1 MNSRRAA
8 FLVTLVSLGFVTV
21 VLRLVDLMILEH
33 DWLSQRAH
41 RQHVRSE
48 TVAAPRGTIYD
59 ARMRELA
66 VNRRV
71 QSVYGVP
78 REVGDPRRVAGRL
91 SPVLGLKKTLLTDR
105 LSDRDKGF
113 VWLARK
119 VDEET
124 VKTVKA
130 LNLSPEIGFIPETK
144 RTYPK
149 GSLASHVIGFVDI
162 DNRGTEGIE
171 RIFEDVLRG
180 ESGRVMKGR
189 DALGQALSSG
199 EENAQTGN
207 DVVLTLDEDLQYIVE
222 DALNEA
228 VERYR
233 ARGGVSIMMD
243 PYTGRVLAMAVN
255 PTFSPEKRGR
265 PERWRNRA
273 VTDVYEPGS
282 TFKAILAAAA
292 LEEKRVRVSDRFD
305 CSEGVIE
312 VGGRR
317 IHDHKRQG
325 VLTFEEV
332 VQKSSNVGMVKVA
345 QLLGGE
351 TYFRYITAFGF
362 GEKTGLTL
370 SGEVKGLLKHPKDW
384 SGSSIG
390 AMAVGYEVA
399 ATPLQILNAYAAI
412 ANGGVLMRP
421 YIVSDIL
428 DSEGRVVKRFE
439 PEPVRRVISERTSRI
454 LTEILETVVQD
465 GGTAVNASVLGNRVA
480 GKTGTSRK
488 IDSQSGRYSR
498 TRYYSSFVGYVP
510 CQNPK
515 LAMIVVIDEP
525 KGAIYGGEVAAPVF
539 RKIAEH
545 ALIYLNIP
553 REDTGHVVLVSG

>member
-1 MNSRRAA
+1 MNSRRAV
-8 FLVTLVSLGFVTV
+8 FLVTLVALGFLTV

-33 DWLSQRAH
+33 DWLSQRAY

-71 QSVYGVP
+71 QSVFGVP
-78 REVGDPRRVAGRL
+78 KEIRNPGQMAGRL
-91 SPVLGLKKTLLTDR
+91 SRVLGLKKTALAER

-119 VDEET
+119 VDEDT
-124 VKTVKA
+124 VRA
-130 LNLSPEIGFIPETK
+130 IQAMNLAPEIGFVPETK

-149 GSLASHVIGFVDI
+149 GRLASHVIGFVDI

-199 EENAQTGN
+199 EDNAQTGH
-207 DVVLTLDEDLQYIVE
+207 DLVLTLDEDLQYIVE

-228 VERYR
+228 VEHHR
-233 ARGGVSIMMD
+233 ARGGVSVMMD

-255 PTFSPEKRGR
+255 PTFSPEHRAR
-265 PERWRNRA
+265 PENWRNRA

-317 IHDHKRQG
+317 IHDHKRLG

-345 QLLGGE
+345 QILGSE

-362 GEKTGLTL
+362 GEKTGLTV
-370 SGEVKGLLKHPKDW
+370 SGEVKGLLKAPKNW

-399 ATPLQILNAYAAI
+399 VTPIQVLNAYAAI

-421 YIVSDIL
+421 YIVSDVL

-439 PEPVRRVISERTSRI
+439 PEAVRRVISERTSRI

-488 IDSQSGRYSR
+488 IDRQTGRYSR

-510 CQNPK
+510 SQNPK

-525 KGAIYGGEVAAPVF
+525 KGSIYGGEVAAPVF